1 MQFHLSLVKH
11 SPRAEAADFLC
22 VGRQELQIVFKLT
35 STRKDSSL
43 SFRFTFSRAA
53 LCPRRVLVALLQQP
67 QLCAL

>member
-43 SFRFTFSRAA
+43 CVSMA
-53 LCPRRVLVALLQQP
+53 LVPIYLF
-67 QLCAL
+67 